1 MIVAK
6 IIAILVLSHTTNKTF
21 TKSLFTLVC
30 LLQNRNGVIYTQA
43 AMKTKGGNRE
53 ALPKPF
59 SDWTVKHTFRDSS
72 HNAHSRSQG
81 HQEGVRS
88 GMPSGVPCSQKLPPK
103 SNQAADHPV
112 PRGARAGTLA
122 QPHKYHTSPPRQS
135 SILRGRSLHDKFK
148 PISSAFLFFFHAKS
162 NLISKIKT
170 VQIQRATESTPALLL
185 FHTIL
190 TTL

>member
-6 IIAILVLSHTTNKTF
+6 IIAILVLSHTRNKTF

-53 ALPKPF
+53 VLPKPF

-72 HNAHSRSQG
+72 RNAHPRSQG
-81 HQEGVRS
+81 HQEGIRP

-103 SNQAADHPV
+103 SNQPADHPV
-112 PRGARAGTLA
+112 PRGAGAGTLA

-148 PISSAFLFFFHAKS
+148 PIPSAFLFFFHAKS
-162 NLISKIKT
+162 KLISKIKT
-170 VQIQRATESTPALLL
+170 VKIQRATESTPALLL

-190 TTL
+190 TL